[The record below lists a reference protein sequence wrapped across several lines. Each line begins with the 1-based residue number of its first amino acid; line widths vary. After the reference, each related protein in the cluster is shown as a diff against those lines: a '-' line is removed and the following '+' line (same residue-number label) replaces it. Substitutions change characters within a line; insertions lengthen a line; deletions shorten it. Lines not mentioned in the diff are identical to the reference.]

1 MMTLN
6 VTRVF
11 TILRPEIITAGECI
25 SCNDGGSRN
34 SEIFESAI
42 SVGAV
47 YDRLYN
53 TKMSSARGLLLV
65 NTGNGKGKSTAAFG
79 VAFRAIGHG
88 LTVSI
93 IQFIKGKW
101 KTGEME
107 SARRLGLELMPMG
120 KGFTWESKNI
130 EEDKELMRQ
139 AWTIASEKILS
150 GNYDLIILDE
160 LNYVLGYGYIP
171 VDDVV
176 RMLRSRPPYVHVVLT
191 GRNAPDEILAIAD
204 CVTEMRDIKHPYRS
218 GIPAQRGID
227 F

>member
-1 MMTLN
+1 MT
-6 VTRVF
+6 T
-11 TILRPEIITAGECI
+11 P
-25 SCNDGGSRN
+25 
-34 SEIFESAI
+34 
-42 SVGAV
+42 
-47 YDRLYN
+47 
-53 TKMSSARGLLLV
+53 RGLLMV

-79 VAFRAIGHG
+79 VAFRAIGQG
-88 LTVSI
+88 LTVCV

-107 SARRLGLELMPMG
+107 SARRIGLELTPMG
-120 KGFTWESKNI
+120 KGFTWESKNL
-130 EEDKELMRQ
+130 EEDKALMRQ
-139 AWTIASEKILS
+139 AWTKASEKILS

-176 RMLRSRPPYVHVVLT
+176 RILRSRPSHVHVVVT
-191 GRNAPDEILAIAD
+191 GRNAPDEIISIAD

-218 GIPAQRGID
+218 GIPAQKGID